1 MHDLKALIP
10 YMARFKGRLAWGA
23 VAIVLSTLLSLAQ
36 PYLIGNAIDKLT
48 QKRPQEE
55 VVTVAALILLLAAA
69 QGVAD
74 FFGRYLI
81 NQVSRIVEYDLRNDL
96 FAHLQRMQQ
105 SFFQGMHTG
114 DIMARATNDLTAVRG
129 FLGPGLSNGVRTVL
143 MFVIAS
149 VLMLAVNIKLAL
161 ILMFFMPM
169 VSVAFILIGRRMH
182 RRYESVQA
190 QFGAIS
196 TYAQENFS
204 GIRVVKA
211 YAQEEYETR
220 HFDKASQEYVS
231 KSMQYQRLN
240 QMLWPMMAVVLG
252 FAAAAILYVGGIEVI
267 NREIT
272 LGQFIQFSGYLL
284 MLSWPMIALGWVVSL
299 YQQGSAS
306 MGRIRELMSH
316 RPKIAD
322 NAATLDVA
330 TIKGDV
336 VFDHVSLSYDGR
348 NVLDDISFHAPAG
361 SVLAVV
367 GSTGVGKTSIV
378 NLIARVHE
386 AQEGRVLV
394 DGVDVRQIPLDV
406 LRRNIGYVPQDT
418 FLFSTSLSE
427 NVSFG
432 VDEPEPAL
440 VSRAVEVARLSQD
453 LDQFPTGIETVI
465 GERGVTLSGGQKQR
479 TALARAVMRDPA
491 ILILDDALSSI
502 DTHTQS
508 EILSGLRDVMQGR
521 TSIIISQRIST
532 VKDADQILV
541 LENGRIIER
550 GTHAELVGRRGLYAR
565 MYRRELLSGELG
577 VDPLA
582 SGVLSA
588 Q

>member
-10 YMARFKGRLAWGA
+10 YMARFKGRLVWGA
-23 VAIVLSTLLSLAQ
+23 VAIILSTLLSLAQ

-182 RRYESVQA
+182 RRYERVQA

-252 FAAAAILYVGGIEVI
+252 FAAAAILYVGGLEVI

-272 LGQFIQFSGYLL
+272 LGQFIQFTGYLL

-316 RPKIAD
+316 RAKIAD
-322 NAATLDVA
+322 NAATLDVGA
-330 TIKGDV
+330 IKGDV

-361 SVLAVV
+361 SVLAIV

-378 NLIARVHE
+378 NLISRVHE
-386 AQEGRVLV
+386 AQEGHVLV

-453 LDQFPTGIETVI
+453 LDHFPTGIETVI

-479 TALARAVMRDPA
+479 TALARAIMRDPA